1 MNAKDLIAVGKELFG
16 FATKTVGTIAIG
28 LFLLSLYPPLSFVP
42 KAFLLFV
49 LTH

>member
-1 MNAKDLIAVGKELFG
+1 MKDIVD
-16 FATKTVGTIAIG
+16 IAIKIANGIVTPLGYLTLG